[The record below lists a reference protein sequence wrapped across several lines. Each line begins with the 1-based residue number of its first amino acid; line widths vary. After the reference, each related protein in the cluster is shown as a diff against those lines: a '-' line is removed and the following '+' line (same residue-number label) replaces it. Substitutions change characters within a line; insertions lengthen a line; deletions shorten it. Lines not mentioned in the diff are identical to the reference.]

1 MLPVLILALIAI
13 PLLVIAVATVRKR
26 SAAAEHPTDESAAD
40 RAEVEREFDE
50 AERYQ
55 TEWREE
61 QHRQHP
67 PNDSAP
73 P

>member
-1 MLPVLILALIAI
+1 VLPVLIFALVAI
-13 PLLVIAVATVRKR
+13 PILVIAVAKVRKR
-26 SAAAEHPTDESAAD
+26 SAAGEGLATEDAAD

-55 TEWREE
+55 AEWREE

-67 PNDSAP
+67 PDDSSL
-73 P
+73 

>member
-1 MLPVLILALIAI
+1 VFPVLIFALIAI
-13 PLLVIAVATVRKR
+13 PVLVIAVAKVRKR
-26 SAAAEHPTDESAAD
+26 AVAGEHPTDESAAD

-55 TEWREE
+55 AEWREE

-67 PNDSAP
+67 PDDSSL
-73 P
+73 